1 MVKFSTAV
9 YSLGLLY
16 SSVES
21 AANRDPIA
29 RFKTAADGRFVEDSD
44 QFNPK
49 NRAIQAALSTDGN
62 KRYFLENPNFSYWM
76 DTKDDILS
84 EFKNYMQLAE
94 KRLGAS
100 LASSDQDKSLKT
112 LQRFAELV
120 DMIMY
125 LQKVPFFGQ
134 YWYYGCW
141 CAPEGFFN
149 TAKQGYGEPVDAID
163 RSCRSM
169 SYCYE
174 CAQLDHGQECSTE
187 EVSYRWHGYLN
198 EEGIKK
204 IKCDDEPGTCGHAL
218 CSCDKNL
225 AEELAINE
233 DKWNLHHHHK
243 WGEFNRDA
251 CLIKDEKKQVTNLS
265 TNGANLV
272 PNSSGGNVVE
282 MENVPVIGGRSF
294 GQNMEELKPSISLKF
309 ASAFGLTEEKY
320 CCGEYGNRDNPR
332 KPIKKYNNKGG
343 LNDQQCCYDYSNDG
357 FKTLLR
363 STPYDSSSHVC
374 EDGQVK
380 KTGQ

>member
-1 MVKFSTAV
+1 MVKFITSL

-16 SSVES
+16 NSVES
-21 AANRDPIA
+21 SPRSIEHYKQNAA
-29 RFKTAADGRFVEDSD
+29 GRFVEDSNN
-44 QFNPK
+44 FNP
-49 NRAIQAALSTDGN
+49 NNLPIRRADEGKE

-94 KRLGAS
+94 KRLGAT

-149 TAKQGYGEPVDAID
+149 TAKQGYGAPVDAID

-174 CAQLDHGQECSTE
+174 CAQLDHGSECNTE
-187 EVSYRWHGYLN
+187 EVSYRWHGYLEN
-198 EEGIKK
+198 GNKRIM
-204 IKCDDEPGTCGHAL
+204 CDDEPGTCGHSL

-225 AEELAINE
+225 AEELALHE

-243 WGEFNRDA
+243 WGEFNRDN
-251 CLIKDEKKQVTNLS
+251 CLIKDEKKQVAS
-265 TNGANLV
+265 IDTNGDKLV
-272 PNSSGGNVVE
+272 PNSQGGNV
-282 MENVPVIGGRSF
+282 MTADGGIIGGRSF
-294 GQNMEELKPSISLKF
+294 GQSLDELKPSISLKF
-309 ASAFGLTEEKY
+309 AQTFGLTEEKY
-320 CCGEYGNRDNPR
+320 CCGDYGSREFPR
-332 KPIKKYNNKGG
+332 EPIKKYNNKGG
-343 LNDQQCCYDYSNDG
+343 LNDKQCCYKYSNDG
-357 FKTLLR
+357 LKSYLSSR
-363 STPYDSSSHVC
+363 SYDSSTHNC
-374 EDGQVK
+374 NEDGDVFAF
-380 KTGQ
+380 

>member
-21 AANRDPIA
+21 AANRDPIS
-29 RFKTAADGRFVEDSD
+29 RFKENAEGRFVEDSNK
-44 QFNPK
+44 FNPR
-49 NRAIQAALSTDGN
+49 NRALSSALSTDGN

-149 TAKQGYGEPVDAID
+149 TAKQGYGKPVDPID
-163 RSCRSM
+163 RSCQSM

-174 CAQLDHGQECSTE
+174 CAQLDHGHECNTE
-187 EVSYRWHGYLN
+187 EVSYRWHGYL
-198 EEGIKK
+198 
-204 IKCDDEPGTCGHAL
+204 
-218 CSCDKNL
+218 DKN
-225 AEELAINE
+225 
-233 DKWNLHHHHK
+233 
-243 WGEFNRDA
+243 G
-251 CLIKDEKKQVTNLS
+251 
-265 TNGANLV
+265 
-272 PNSSGGNVVE
+272 
-282 MENVPVIGGRSF
+282 
-294 GQNMEELKPSISLKF
+294 
-309 ASAFGLTEEKY
+309 
-320 CCGEYGNRDNPR
+320 
-332 KPIKKYNNKGG
+332 
-343 LNDQQCCYDYSNDG
+343 
-357 FKTLLR
+357 
-363 STPYDSSSHVC
+363 
-374 EDGQVK
+374 VK
-380 KTGQ
+380 KNYV